1 MANDIENAQHVAN
14 SSDAIVRF
22 EDDPH
27 RAALEDNPEHV
38 AVSSKAWIAIFC
50 MAASFGPAV
59 ALGFTCIASIIVP
72 VTNDLGADVDMAW
85 VVGAWSLATAC
96 SFSLGGPLS
105 DIFGR
110 RELILGGQFVVMIGC
125 IVSGVG
131 KNVATL
137 IAGETLI
144 GLGTGFVFV
153 SYAGV
158 PEMLPNKWRAV
169 GVGILEGGIMVPWG
183 MVGALFAAT
192 MLTYASWRWI
202 YYIGAIVEALALVGT
217 ATYYWP
223 TSRPRGDFDK
233 SRLQQ
238 LKDVDWIGL
247 SLFTLGLA
255 TTLVGLTWG
264 GSPAYPWNSAGAL
277 APIFVGLAVLTLGFA
292 YDFKI
297 ASAPLFPIK
306 LFKMWRGFVV
316 LLIGLFISGMN
327 FHAMSALLPQGSLFM
342 FTTDNIEVGLL
353 SLPMNL
359 ITTVVGTVIPIIAHK
374 IGHIKW
380 LYVIGMALQAI
391 FLGASAGI
399 VNPNQKW
406 AWAFVPAF
414 GVPMFVMVTILG
426 YAIASLHVPHSQ
438 LGVAMGLLGTFRSA
452 GGGVGNAIFNT
463 VFQDKFREYAGEEI
477 AKAALSSGLNPAD
490 LGAIIPG
497 AITHNLGIPHTLD
510 GIQGMTPAIEATLRA
525 AVRLA
530 YGRAFQQVF
539 YITIP
544 FSVVALIC
552 SFWVEDP
559 EPYMTNHVQ
568 SAMDHKVDEKLHL
581 KGSSTEERIEDRNA
595 NITHEP
601 KTIY

>member
-1 MANDIENAQHVAN
+1 MANDIENHQHIAERSRRV
-14 SSDAIVRF
+14 IGF

-27 RAALEDNPEHV
+27 RAALEDNPERV
-38 AVSSKAWIAIFC
+38 NVSAKSWIAIFC
-50 MAASFGPAV
+50 MALAFGPAV
-59 ALGFTCIASIIVP
+59 ALGFTCIASIVVP

-96 SFSLGGPLS
+96 SFSLAGPLS

-110 RELILGGQFVVMIGC
+110 RILILGGEFVVMIGC

-131 KNVATL
+131 QNVATL

-202 YYIGAIVEALALVGT
+202 YYIGAIVEGIALVGT
-217 ATYYWP
+217 AVFYWP

-238 LKDVDWIGL
+238 LREVDWIGL
-247 SLFTLGLA
+247 TMFTLGLA
-255 TTLVGLTWG
+255 TTLGGLTWG
-264 GSPAYPWNSAGAL
+264 GSPQYPWNSAGAL
-277 APIFVGLAVLTLGFA
+277 VPVFVGLAVIILGFA
-292 YDFKI
+292 YDFKV
-297 ASAPLFPIK
+297 ATSPLFPSG

-316 LLIGLFISGMN
+316 LLVGLFISGMN
-327 FHAMSALLPQGSLFM
+327 FHAMAALLPQGSLFM

-359 ITTVVGTVIPIIAHK
+359 ITTVVGTIIPILAHK

-380 LYVIGMALQAI
+380 LYVSGMALQAI
-391 FLGASAGI
+391 FLGASAGT
-399 VNPNQKW
+399 VNPNNKW

-414 GVPMFVMVTILG
+414 GVPMFTMVTILG

-477 AKAALSSGLNPAD
+477 SKAALASGLSPAD

-497 AITHNLGIPHTLD
+497 TITHNLGIPHTLD
-510 GIQGMTPAIEATLRA
+510 GIPGMTPAIKTTLRT

-530 YGRAFQQVF
+530 YGRAFQMVF

-559 EPYMTNHVQ
+559 EPYMTNHV
-568 SAMDHKVDEKLHL
+568 SAAMDRNVDEKPHS
-581 KGSSTEERIEDRNA
+581 KDISSEERIENVNVD
-595 NITHEP
+595 TTQEP
-601 KTIY
+601 KAID